1 MQNIIIFSI
10 IIMVARERRKV
21 PPSTIRGI
29 QTHVTTRDI
38 ALFTSLQERQDDVE
52 PEANQDPQNPLPNF
66 GEELMEI
73 EEELFGIPKIQE
85 EPLTNTVPS
94 PEGQSQRVSPTQLLH
109 GWYYTDTENTK
120 DGPKPPFKP
129 S

>member
-1 MQNIIIFSI
+1 
-10 IIMVARERRKV
+10 MVARERRKV

>member
-1 MQNIIIFSI
+1 
-10 IIMVARERRKV
+10 MVARERRKV

-73 EEELFGIPKIQE
+73 EEELFGIPKIE
-85 EPLTNTVPS
+85 
-94 PEGQSQRVSPTQLLH
+94 
-109 GWYYTDTENTK
+109 
-120 DGPKPPFKP
+120 
-129 S
+129 